1 MLALPYNSLSWEN
14 SFGFRLPT
22 TDWKLILVP
31 AFLTA
36 ARPRP

>member
-31 AFLTA
+31 AFLTG
-36 ARPRP
+36 ARP